1 MPSLVW
7 YFESFVSFI
16 IQDGH
21 CYFVILSLFFSNIF
35 LFPLKNKPFRSFML
49 INSSHIPIFMRTS
62 FTNSLSPCCPY
73 SPCFIWNFYVY
84 APALYHY
91 SHCHIILLPLF
102 LYHYLPET
110 RLIKMKIPIQSSYKL
125 EPAAKKLN
133 AILDNTNP
141 FALLHIRDR

>member
-1 MPSLVW
+1 MTWNNGFCWLSFRNNGNIIFVPSLVW

-73 SPCFIWNFYVY
+73 SPCFIRNFYVY
-84 APALYHY
+84 APALYDLYTPSLRATPPPCAHTTFAV
-91 SHCHIILLPLF
+91 LLLS
-102 LYHYLPET
+102 LAEVLQ
-110 RLIKMKIPIQSSYKL
+110 R
-125 EPAAKKLN
+125 
-133 AILDNTNP
+133 
-141 FALLHIRDR
+141 